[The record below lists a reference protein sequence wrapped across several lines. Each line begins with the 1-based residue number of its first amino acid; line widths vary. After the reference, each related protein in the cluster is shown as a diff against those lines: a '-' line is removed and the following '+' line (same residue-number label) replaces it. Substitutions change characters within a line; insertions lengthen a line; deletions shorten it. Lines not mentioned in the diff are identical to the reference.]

1 MPFHRGAVA
10 KAIPHSDLNLK
21 TSILTKMFLFLEKD
35 LYLDAIGLHLKKMDS
50 HGSTVGPVGGLRPHF
65 LIGFTVPSGKR

>member
-21 TSILTKMFLFLEKD
+21 TSILTKMFVFLEKN
-35 LYLDAIGLHLKKMDS
+35 LYLDAIGLHLK
-50 HGSTVGPVGGLRPHF
+50 
-65 LIGFTVPSGKR
+65 